1 MLKAAGAVLTLS
13 AGLCWGFHKRRELS
27 RRLERLLLLRWE
39 VGSLRSKICG
49 LGMGLQDA
57 FSGSAFFSPAA
68 EALSRGVPVCAA
80 VGPLGEG
87 IEGFSLFAEGLAS
100 DTTEGQLQNID
111 IFLSGLEED
120 IHAAREDLYRR
131 GRLYLGGGFL
141 AGAALVIFLL

>member
-1 MLKAAGAVLTLS
+1 MLKAVGSVLTLS
-13 AGLCWGFHKRRELS
+13 AGLWWGLYKRRELS
-27 RRLERLLLLRWE
+27 RKLERLLLLRWE

-68 EALSRGVPVCAA
+68 KALSRGVPVCTA
-80 VGPLGEG
+80 VRPLGEG
-87 IEGFSLFAEGLAS
+87 IEGFPLFAAGLEA

-111 IFLSGLEED
+111 IFLSGLEEE
-120 IHAAREDLYRR
+120 IRAARDDLYRR

-141 AGAALVIFLL
+141 AGAALVIFML